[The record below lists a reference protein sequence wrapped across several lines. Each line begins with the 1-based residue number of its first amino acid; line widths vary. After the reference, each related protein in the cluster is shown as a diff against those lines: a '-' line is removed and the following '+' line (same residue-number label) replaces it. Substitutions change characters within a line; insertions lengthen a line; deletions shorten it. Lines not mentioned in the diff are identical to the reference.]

1 MSLEWVRA
9 RAVQNEV
16 RLRAFVK
23 SGDRKGWVDFTV
35 TAPVRVTIWVEC
47 ASAEGL
53 APVKCRGATPAE
65 DSQIKSHR
73 ERRISL
79 LLLQNR

>member
-35 TAPVRVTIWVEC
+35 TAPVRVTIWVER
-47 ASAEGL
+47 ASSEGL
-53 APVKCRGATPAE
+53 APVKWRGATPAE
-65 DSQIKSHR
+65 DAQIKSHR
-73 ERRISL
+73 GRRISL